1 MTSTPLY
8 LKFPNKSQLAV
19 NVRLTDAGLFVQSIN
34 RPDISFVIGG
44 ITDLQV
50 ALTPAARAPKK
61 NVLGMSPADVVR
73 YYEQSPILCIYVEDV
88 RTAVLSHS
96 EGTGGDFQLS
106 QDLEAVQGLVEPS
119 QADVAERLFGDRT
132 KTGGSYRR
140 RILAVLGATTTAGPG
155 LKAAQ
160 SERKAA

>member
-1 MTSTPLY
+1 MTSNELY
-8 LKFPNKSQLAV
+8 LTFPNKSQLAV
-19 NVRLTDAGLFVQSIN
+19 TVRLTDAGLLVQGVN

-50 ALTPAARAPKK
+50 ALAPAARPTKK

-88 RTAVLSHS
+88 RTAVLSYS
-96 EGTGGDFQLS
+96 EATGGDFQLS
-106 QDLEAVQGLVEPS
+106 QDLEAVQGLIAPT
-119 QADVAERLFGDRT
+119 QADIAERLFGDRT

-140 RILAVLGATTTAGPG
+140 RILAVLGATTTNTGG
-155 LKAAQ
+155 RMVEQ
-160 SERKAA
+160 SEKRAA